1 MGIWYIAFTVF
12 VLAMLALDLGV
23 FHKENKEVTLKEALG
38 WSAVWISLAL
48 LFGLGVWYFM
58 GAQKSLEFFTG
69 YLIEE
74 SLSVDNLFV
83 FLLIFSYF
91 RVPAEYQHKILFW
104 GIIGAL
110 VMRGIF
116 IAVGAALI
124 LKFHWILYI
133 FGAFLVYSGIKMAF
147 QKDDAIME
155 LENNSILKLFKKFVP
170 VTDKYHEN
178 NFTAKIGGKTFA
190 TPMLVVLVMIETS
203 DLIFA
208 VDSIPAIFA
217 ITRDPFIVYTSNVFA
232 ILGLRSMYFALAGVM
247 NIFEYLKY
255 GLALVLSFIGLKMLL
270 MDVFDIP
277 IGLALGIVGGI
288 LATSIIASL
297 LHKKEGE
304 ELEVKSKR

>member
-1 MGIWYIAFTVF
+1 MAIWYVIFTVF

-23 FHKENKEVTLKEALG
+23 FHKENKEVSLKEALG
-38 WSAVWISLAL
+38 WSALWISLAVI
-48 LFGLGVWYFM
+48 FGLGVWYYM

-116 IAVGAALI
+116 IAIGAALI
-124 LKFHWILYI
+124 AQFHWILYI
-133 FGAFLVYSGIKMAF
+133 FGAFLVYSGIKMAM

-155 LENNSILKLFKKFVP
+155 LESNPVLKLFKKFVP
-170 VTDKYHEN
+170 VTDKYHGD
-178 NFTAKIGGKTFA
+178 NFTTQIGGKTFA

-232 ILGLRSMYFALAGVM
+232 ILGLRSLYFALAGIM

-255 GLALVLSFIGLKMLL
+255 GLAFVLSFIGFKMLI
-270 MDVFDIP
+270 MDIYHIP

-288 LATSIIASL
+288 LATSIIASI
-297 LHKKEGE
+297 LHKKPE
-304 ELEVKSKR
+304 EEDGSKK

>member
-1 MGIWYIAFTVF
+1 MTIWYIAFTVF

-23 FHKENKEVTLKEALG
+23 FHKENKEVSLKEALG
-38 WSAVWISLAL
+38 WSAVWISLAII
-48 LFGLGVWYFM
+48 FGLGVWYFM

-91 RVPAEYQHKILFW
+91 RVPAEFQHKILFW

-110 VMRGIF
+110 VMRGVF
-116 IAVGAALI
+116 IAIGAALI
-124 LKFHWILYI
+124 AQFHWILYI
-133 FGAFLVYSGIKMAF
+133 FGAFLVYSGIKMAL
-147 QKDDAIME
+147 QKEDEIME
-155 LENNSILKLFKKFVP
+155 LETNPVLKLFKKLVP
-170 VTDKYHEN
+170 VTDRYHDD
-178 NFTAKIGGKTFA
+178 NFLVKINGKTFA
-190 TPMLVVLVMIETS
+190 TPMMVVLVMIETS

-255 GLALVLSFIGLKMLL
+255 GLSFVLSFIGLKMLL
-270 MDVFDIP
+270 MDIYHIP
-277 IGLALGIVGGI
+277 IGIALGIVAGI

-304 ELEVKSKR
+304 EEVK